1 MLIMKKQNLI
11 FTVILC
17 FFATSLINAQSDDSG
32 KSKKFHIRVDVG
44 YGFGAGINSSV
55 GESTLES
62 IGSEITN
69 QGDANE
75 NKSNIYGSYGKG
87 LNATVSVGHKFND
100 FFGAEMGFSYVL
112 GSKQTTKDFSTA
124 NGNLDKSETYTRQ
137 FRLKPALIFEAGKGK
152 IVPFSRLGLVIPVA
166 GASYGERDSN
176 NPDGLSDLI
185 QVTSI
190 FPDAVAFRGESEAKG
205 KFGIGFE
212 GAVGAKFA
220 LSDNMAISAELFY
233 TALRVK
239 RKSYEITKAVII
251 NSDGTE
257 IDAVTF
263 LAIGEIFQHTEY
275 KDEINTAEK
284 EAYIVASGSDYGS
297 EAFPAWSLRE
307 DALFNAVGIN
317 IGFTYRF

>member
-1 MLIMKKQNLI
+1 MKKHDLI
-11 FTVILC
+11 STLILC
-17 FFATSLINAQSDDSG
+17 FFATSLINAQSDDSD

-112 GSKQTTKDFSTA
+112 GSKQTTKDFSAA
-124 NGNLDKSETYTRQ
+124 NGNFDKSETYTRQ

-166 GASYGERDSN
+166 GASYGERESN
-176 NPDGLSDLI
+176 NPAGLSPAVPLLY
-185 QVTSI
+185 
-190 FPDAVAFRGESEAKG
+190 PNAVAFRGESEAKG
-205 KFGIGFE
+205 KFGLGFE

-239 RKSYEITKAVII
+239 RKSYEVTTAVLLDA
-251 NSDGTE
+251 DGTE
-257 IDAVTF
+257 TNVLAL

-297 EAFPAWSLRE
+297 EESPAWELRE
-307 DALFNAVGIN
+307 DALFNAIGIN
-317 IGFTYRF
+317 VGFTYRF